1 VNLGDQF
8 LAIIT
13 PRTLKLGSAA
23 EVVAVDIKDRMLENT
38 SEGRSWPT
46 TSAQEYVPI
55 YTAPYAKRAKQG
67 KRAPVNLRGENLSIE
82 TAQVR
87 AQTDRATIGFA
98 KDSRILKYH
107 DTGRARGGRMRTIFP
122 KRLSQIP
129 VETKLIAQESAGE
142 VLRG

>member
-1 VNLGDQF
+1 MNLGDQF

-13 PRTLKLGSAA
+13 PRTLRLGRAA
-23 EVVAVDIKDRMLENT
+23 EAVAVDIKDTMLENT
-38 SEGRSWPT
+38 AEGRSWPT
-46 TSAQEYVPI
+46 TPDKEYVPV

-67 KRAPVNLRGENLSIE
+67 RRAPVNLRGDNLTIE

-87 AQTDRATIGFA
+87 PDIDRATIAFA

-107 DTGRARGGRMRTIFP
+107 DTGKARGGRMRTIFP

-129 VETKLIAQESAGE
+129 VDIRLTAQESAGE